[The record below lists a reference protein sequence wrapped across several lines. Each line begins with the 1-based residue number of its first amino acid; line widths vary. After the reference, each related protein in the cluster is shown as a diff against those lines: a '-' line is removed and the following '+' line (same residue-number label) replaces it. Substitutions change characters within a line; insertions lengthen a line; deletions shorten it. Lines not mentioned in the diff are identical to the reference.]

1 VGPPYHLIRLKIE
14 HVGYE
19 TLRGHYP
26 ALFVSSCLD
35 DGRAAKFFQHR
46 WRDEQALLDR
56 SRRAAEKGLERSVL
70 EALRRYHLECD
81 APKESMAALEKLGRG
96 AAAVVT
102 GQQPSAGWGPL
113 YNLYKALAA
122 IKVAQAV
129 DARGIPCVAVF
140 WNHSDDVARNV
151 SVAFP
156 DRENQVREVP
166 LPPGEPGVPLY
177 ETGAPEALRMFA
189 SVLVES
195 LPRTEFAPALE
206 DLVRSSHKGSVAEA
220 FARVLFGSLG
230 SQGLV
235 VLEPRHLEGERASK
249 FFSDHLAD
257 PDRLARAVE
266 AGRRAVVA
274 EAFEDHLGRDV
285 GLDLFEIRGDR
296 RARVERPGPVKGR
309 LSAGVALRPILQD
322 AVLPT
327 CAYVGGP
334 SEVGYQAEL
343 LPAYRAFGVEPPV
356 VFPRITGTLLEPKV
370 ARLVEKAAL
379 TPRELFGDEHALAPH
394 FRQQAEED
402 APEKLEALALRM
414 TEQVEELTRPLVGSP
429 SIAKAKERTA
439 GKVGEALAAL
449 AARVRE
455 ELARQETTGR
465 GQLAKLLAHLRPE
478 GKLQER
484 VFTPLYYAALFGPE
498 FIPSLATHLD
508 PFVPSHQLITIPP

>member
-1 VGPPYHLIRLKIE
+1 MKIE

-19 TLRGHYP
+19 TLRSHYP
-26 ALFVSSCLD
+26 ALFVSVCLD
-35 DGRAAKFFQHR
+35 DGRAARFFRHR
-46 WRDEQALLDR
+46 WRDEAALLDR
-56 SRRAAEKGLERSVL
+56 ARRAAEKGLERPVL
-70 EALRRYHLECD
+70 ETLRRYHLECD
-81 APKESMAALEKLGRG
+81 APKESLAALEKLGRG

-102 GQQPSAGWGPL
+102 GQQPSVGGGPL

-156 DRENQVREVP
+156 DRENQVRDVP
-166 LPPGEPGVPLY
+166 LPPGEPGVPLFQA
-177 ETGAPEALRMFA
+177 GSAEALRMFA
-189 SVLVES
+189 SVLLES
-195 LPRTEFAPALE
+195 LPRTEFAPAVE
-206 DLVRSSHKGSVAEA
+206 DLVRASHQGSIAESFTRMLLGA
-220 FARVLFGSLG
+220 LG

-235 VLEPRHLEGERASK
+235 VLEPRHLEGERAARLLAA
-249 FFSDHLAD
+249 HLAE
-257 PDRLARAVE
+257 PGRLARAVE
-266 AGRRAVVA
+266 EGRQAVVA

-296 RARVERPGPVKGR
+296 RARVENPAAAKGR

-334 SEVGYQAEL
+334 SEVGYQAAL
-343 LPAYRAFGVEPPV
+343 LPAYAAFGVEPPV
-356 VFPRITGTLLEPKV
+356 VVPRVTATLLEPKI

-379 TPRELFGDEHALAPH
+379 TPRDLFGDERALAPH

-402 APEKLEALALRM
+402 APEKLEALAGRVM
-414 TEQVEELTRPLVGSP
+414 EEVETLTRPLAGSP
-429 SIAKAKERTA
+429 SIDKAKERTA
-439 GKVGEALAAL
+439 VKVAEALAAL
-449 AARVRE
+449 GARVRD

-465 GQLAKLLAHLRPE
+465 GQLAKLLAHVRPE

-498 FIPSLATHLD
+498 FLAGLATHLD
-508 PFVPSHQLITIPP
+508 PFVAAHQLVTLG